1 MDRRTLDRLLSSA
14 GLVVAIVMA
23 IGGVLAWVGSNYAN
37 EQVRNQLVQ
46 EKVFFPEEVE
56 YEDIQQYAGEQVD
69 TGQEAKVYA
78 DQYIWRHM
86 MAASG
91 GKTYAEVSAEAMA
104 NPDDPQLEQVRQTLF
119 MGDMLRSS
127 LLTAYAFGQIG
138 QVAFWAAIVL
148 WVGAAVLLILALLGY
163 RHANRVAA
171 ASTQPRAPSANEARV

>member
-14 GLVVAIVMA
+14 GLVVALVMA
-23 IGGVLAWVGSNYAN
+23 IGGGLALVASNYAN
-37 EQVRNQLVQ
+37 EQVRSQLVQ
-46 EKVFFPEEVE
+46 EKVFFPPKLEFK
-56 YEDIQQYAGEQVD
+56 DIQQYAGQQVD

-78 DQYIWRHM
+78 DKYIWRHM

-104 NPDDPQLEQVRQTLF
+104 NPGDQKLQQVRQTLF

-138 QVAFWAAIVL
+138 QIAMWAAIVL
-148 WVGAAVLLILALLGY
+148 WVGAAILIILAVLGY
-163 RHANRVAA
+163 RHAARVA
-171 ASTQPRAPSANEARV
+171 TVEGRTEPARV